1 MTRRTGANAMWRR
14 IARRGGA
21 RYRAGPP
28 RGRLRVRRAARA
40 PRCAGDAVRGTS
52 LPAARVARI
61 TRSSRP
67 SRSRC
72 LSAPAAAPAG
82 RLAPRTARERAAGPA
97 AGRRRRRVTNAY
109 A

>member
-1 MTRRTGANAMWRR
+1 MRGRTEANGKWAR
-14 IARRGGA
+14 IARGGGA
-21 RYRAGPP
+21 RCGAGPP

-40 PRCAGDAVRGTS
+40 PRCAGDAAQGTS
-52 LPAARVARI
+52 LPARVARI

>member
-52 LPAARVARI
+52 LPARVARVA
-61 TRSSRP
+61 RSSRP

-82 RLAPRTARERAAGPA
+82 R
-97 AGRRRRRVTNAY
+97 RRRRVTNAY